1 MLGLKDLINRYR
13 HNKGFGV
20 QSPKAFHFVTSVLRE
35 KHPYYAYRQIN
46 SIASKCGGRASHC
59 RMLFRITNYARP
71 CNIIMFAPQGVA
83 ACAISSAASNVP
95 AYILNAKGTAN
106 SPEAAKILDERG
118 CTKHSGDI
126 GPVLEKEKQIGL
138 LYVGRSF
145 SYASVVEEAIKHT
158 TPDSVIIVEEIHAT
172 PEITKWWQ
180 SIKEHPAVVVSY
192 DLYSMGILFFDK
204 KYKKQHYTLKR

>member
-1 MLGLKDLINRYR
+1 
-13 HNKGFGV
+13 
-20 QSPKAFHFVTSVLRE
+20 
-35 KHPYYAYRQIN
+35 
-46 SIASKCGGRASHC
+46 
-59 RMLFRITNYARP
+59 
-71 CNIIMFAPQGVA
+71 MFAPQGVA
-83 ACAISSAASNVP
+83 ACAISSAARNVP

-118 CTKHSGDI
+118 CAKHSGDI

-158 TPDSVIIVEEIHAT
+158 TPDSVIIVEEIHTT

-204 KYKKQHYTLKR
+204 KYKKQHYTLKM